1 MRLFV
6 AVYPPREQAADL
18 SSLVETL
25 ALGRRAA
32 EGAHVKLSPIEHW
45 HVTVAFLGE
54 VDDDRL
60 PDVAEALAEALASWR
75 VERAALPTL
84 RLSGGG
90 RFGQGSSTILWAGLH
105 GDVASL
111 TSLASAVSTQLKRAG
126 LPTDPK
132 PFRPH
137 LTLGRPGDQLTPAE
151 LESDLAKLD
160 GHYGPLWTV
169 NELVLVRS
177 YLDPQPHY
185 EKITVLPL
193 VG

>member
-6 AVYPPREQAADL
+6 AVYPPEQSAADL

-32 EGAHVKLSPIEHW
+32 EGANVKLSPVEHW
-45 HVTVAFLGE
+45 HVTLAFLGE
-54 VDDDRL
+54 VDDGRL
-60 PDVAEALAEALASWR
+60 TDVVGALEGALASWR

-90 RFGQGSSTILWAGLH
+90 RFNQGPSTILWAGLH

-111 TSLASAVSTQLKRAG
+111 TSLSSAVNTQLKRAG

-137 LTLGRPGDQLTPAE
+137 LTLGRPGDQLTTAE
-151 LESDLAKLD
+151 VE
-160 GHYGPLWTV
+160 
-169 NELVLVRS
+169 
-177 YLDPQPHY
+177 
-185 EKITVLPL
+185 
-193 VG
+193 